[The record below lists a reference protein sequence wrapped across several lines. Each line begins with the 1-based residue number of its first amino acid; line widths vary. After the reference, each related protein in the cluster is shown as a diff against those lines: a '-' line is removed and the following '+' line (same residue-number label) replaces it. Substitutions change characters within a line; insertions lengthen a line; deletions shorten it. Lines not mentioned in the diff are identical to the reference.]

1 MRPEDG
7 RLCGPRLRAPFHEV
21 QPHGAVEVGVV
32 PLGGVEHVA
41 RQPAIARA
49 GFDQIEPGR
58 VRSGPARRR
67 PVCVSASH
75 ISANWLASS
84 SPNSGPRSTLVKKS
98 PSRPDRWPHRA

>member
-1 MRPEDG
+1 MSAQDG
-7 RLCGPRLRAPFHEV
+7 RLCGPRPWAPFHQV
-21 QPHGAVEVGVV
+21 QPHGAVERGMV
-32 PLGGVEHVA
+32 PLGRVQDIA

-49 GFDQIEPGR
+49 GFHQIEPGR

-67 PVCVSASH
+67 IVDSASY

-98 PSRPDRWPHRA
+98 PSRPDCWPARA